1 MYSKDKGT
9 KRLKR
14 KVNKT
19 RITKDERYLISLSKY
34 ASDFFQPKTRPGQP
48 IIGLV
53 FGGKKSETYYARFFR
68 K

>member
-1 MYSKDKGT
+1 MK
-9 KRLKR
+9 
-14 KVNKT
+14 
-19 RITKDERYLISLSKY
+19 RITKDERSSKSLSKY

-53 FGGKKSETYYARFFR
+53 FGGESQKLIMPGFFGN